1 MEVEEGSPDRGQGT
15 CGHARSTHC
24 AGRPCRRLRQLP
36 RTSRRLIIFVA
47 LNETS
52 FLLRRSCLFQADPSS
67 MPQSVGS
74 DTKAQGTG
82 PVWGLNSCGRGGKRD
97 SRAGWWL
104 LELRL
109 SNRPHR
115 FRSHFIG
122 QNVSCDKP
130 CAGGWAA

>member
-1 MEVEEGSPDRGQGT
+1 MEEEEGSLDRGQGT
-15 CGHARSTHC
+15 CGRAQSIHC

-52 FLLRRSCLFQADPSS
+52 FLLGRSCLFGADPSS

-82 PVWGLNSCGRGGKRD
+82 PVWGLNSCGRTRGKEGRQ
-97 SRAGWWL
+97 SQVMALRAAAQQQAASVP
-104 LELRL
+104 L
-109 SNRPHR
+109 SFHWSER
-115 FRSHFIG
+115 
-122 QNVSCDKP
+122 VM
-130 CAGGWAA
+130 